1 MSHPFTPPRAAP
13 PRAIAPRVPPSWS
26 AGLVVALI
34 YAGGCI
40 GALARAALAQALP
53 PGDGWPWA
61 TFSVNLVGVALL
73 AYFATKLRERQRP
86 STYRR
91 RFVETGVCGSLT
103 TFSALPIEAIG
114 LSRHGHAPLA
124 VAYLGVTIVT
134 GLIVMRAVTRVAR
147 RRLRAGAVPK

>member
-1 MSHPFTPPRAAP
+1 MSHPATPP
-13 PRAIAPRVPPSWS
+13 AITPRVPSNWS

-40 GALARAALAQALP
+40 GALARAALVQALP

-61 TFSVNLVGVALL
+61 IFIVNIVGVALL

-91 RFVETGVCGSLT
+91 RFIETGVCGSLT
-103 TFSALPIEAIG
+103 TFSALPVEVIG
-114 LSRHGHAPLA
+114 LSRHGHAALA
-124 VAYLGVTIVT
+124 ASYLVVTIVA
-134 GLIVMRAVTRVAR
+134 GLIVMHTVTRLAR
-147 RRLRAGAVPK
+147 RRLDPPAGPE

>member
-1 MSHPFTPPRAAP
+1 MVA
-13 PRAIAPRVPPSWS
+13 
-26 AGLVVALI
+26 ALI

-40 GALARAALAQALP
+40 GALARAGLVQALP
-53 PGDGWPWA
+53 PGNGWPWA
-61 TFSVNLVGVALL
+61 IFIVNIVGVALL

-103 TFSALPIEAIG
+103 TFSALPVEVIG
-114 LSRHGHAPLA
+114 LSRHGHALLA

-134 GLIVMRAVTRVAR
+134 GLIVMQAVTRLAR
-147 RRLRAGAVPK
+147 RRLEPWAGSE